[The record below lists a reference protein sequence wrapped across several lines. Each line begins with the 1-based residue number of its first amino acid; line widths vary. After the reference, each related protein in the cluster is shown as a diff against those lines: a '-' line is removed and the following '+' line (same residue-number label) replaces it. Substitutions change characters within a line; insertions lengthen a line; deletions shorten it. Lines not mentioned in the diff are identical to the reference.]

1 MTLTLWYCEA
11 LVSEKFGFDY
21 WAYFGFD
28 WSQIRRFRLHVR
40 VDIQRYNYIVFS
52 VDEAGGSEVKMER
65 YVVLKSFAKDS
76 KWNN

>member
-1 MTLTLWYCEA
+1 MKHSLA
-11 LVSEKFGFDY
+11 KSLVSIIGLILVLIE
-21 WAYFGFD
+21 AT
-28 WSQIRRFRLHVR
+28 QIRRFRLHVR

-65 YVVLKSFAKDS
+65 YVVLKSFAKDT